1 MAARFPDLTL
11 PIETIETQINKF
23 CDRIITCVNARR
35 MTLLATVQE
44 KRNAKIE
51 SLRRRVEGRQQ
62 LEATKAEIERLMK
75 ENILQETQQLI
86 LREVERKLAE
96 VSTPLPE
103 TRVVFRGEYGHLE
116 QLIAALG
123 EIREQEV
130 PAVPR
135 YEAMRP
141 ILAVGKT
148 GKAPGELCCPRAV
161 AIDRNTNNIYVTEAD
176 MFSDFP
182 RISIFSDGGEFLNS
196 YTHEHMKSPRGIA
209 IHTDN
214 MYITDTGVDAVFQ
227 FKIKSDIRLVA
238 KFGTKGTGNGEFDLP
253 VNLAVSTN
261 GDVYVSDNS
270 NNRVQILD
278 SSLHYIRT
286 LTEHSI
292 RQPRDIKLTA
302 DSVYVLCTVSPCIR
316 VFSLTG
322 DTLRSLITQG
332 DQLQVNSAWYFC
344 LDSQENIIISD
355 VSAHNIKVFSNEGN
369 LICTIGG
376 TGEGIGMFNYPRGVA
391 INNLSLVVVSWD
403 KNFGLRIF
411 SVLQ

>member
-1 MAARFPDLTL
+1 MAARFPDPTL
-11 PIETIETQINKF
+11 PVDTIETQINKF

-44 KRNAKIE
+44 TRNAE
-51 SLRRRVEGRQQ
+51 MERLRRRIEGRQQ

-86 LREVERKLAE
+86 LREVERKLEE

-141 ILAVGKT
+141 ILAVGKK
-148 GKAPGELCCPRAV
+148 GKAPGELYYPYAV
-161 AIDRNTNNIYVTEAD
+161 AIDRNTNNIYVTEGNI
-176 MFSDFP
+176 FSNP
-182 RISIFSDGGEFLNS
+182 RISIFSDGGEFLSS
-196 YTHEHMKSPRGIA
+196 YTHEHMKRPRGIA

-214 MYITDTGVDAVFQ
+214 MYITDTRVDAVFQ
-227 FKIKSDIRLVA
+227 FKIESDIRLVA
-238 KFGTKGTGNGEFDLP
+238 KFGTKGTGNGEFHSP
-253 VNLAVSTN
+253 TNLAVSTN
-261 GDVYVSDNS
+261 GDVYVADEN

-292 RQPRDIKLTA
+292 QQPRDIKLTA

-316 VFSLTG
+316 VFSHTG

-332 DQLQVNSAWYFC
+332 DQLQVNTASYFC

-355 VSAHNIKVFSNEGN
+355 FSAQNIKVFSKEGN
-369 LICTIGG
+369 LICTIGERG
-376 TGEGIGMFNYPRGVA
+376 QGIGMFEYPQGLTLSNELNLVTLSWNTNYR
-391 INNLSLVVVSWD
+391 LQ
-403 KNFGLRIF
+403 IF
-411 SVLQ
+411 SYL